1 MWGYTQC
8 KLLDPSNHLYIQT
21 CTLQVEEDKKNMS
34 RMQTLMDNLQLKV
47 QSYKQQIES
56 AVSAWGSCSLMD
68 FLAIY
73 IWLMEICGPELKRQ
87 LVREDQLSL
96 KSAHSLS
103 LFFLMCMLELSPIV
117 KICATFPFREPKL
130 SPLTFAYTQT
140 YALCDISQIGA
151 WCHVE
156 IENFGWVIILWG
168 FSCGSVV
175 KNPGDISAGD
185 VGSNSEWGRS
195 PGARNGNPL

>member
-8 KLLDPSNHLYIQT
+8 KLLDPSNHLHIQT

-56 AVSAWGSCSLMD
+56 AVSTWGSCSLMD

-96 KSAHSLS
+96 KSAHSFF
-103 LFFLMCMLELSPIV
+103 FFLMCMLESSPIV

-130 SPLTFAYTQT
+130 SPLTFAYTQ
-140 YALCDISQIGA
+140 LCIVRYEPNRSMVSCRDRKFWLGNHPVGLLMWLSGKESKRHQ
-151 WCHVE
+151 CRRR
-156 IENFGWVIILWG
+156 G
-168 FSCGSVV
+168 F
-175 KNPGDISAGD
+175 
-185 VGSNSEWGRS
+185 
-195 PGARNGNPL
+195 

>member
-8 KLLDPSNHLYIQT
+8 KLLDPSNHLHIQT

-47 QSYKQQIES
+47 QSYKQQIE
-56 AVSAWGSCSLMD
+56 AVVSTWGSCSLMD

-73 IWLMEICGPELKRQ
+73 IWLIEIGGPELNKQ

-96 KSAHSLS
+96 KSAHSS
-103 LFFLMCMLELSPIV
+103 FLTCMLELSPIV

-140 YALCDISQIGA
+140 YAEPNRSMVSCRDRKFWLGNHPVGLLMWLNGKESRKHQCRRR
-151 WCHVE
+151 
-156 IENFGWVIILWG
+156 G
-168 FSCGSVV
+168 F
-175 KNPGDISAGD
+175 
-185 VGSNSEWGRS
+185 
-195 PGARNGNPL
+195 

>member
-1 MWGYTQC
+1 
-8 KLLDPSNHLYIQT
+8 
-21 CTLQVEEDKKNMS
+21 
-34 RMQTLMDNLQLKV
+34 
-47 QSYKQQIES
+47 
-56 AVSAWGSCSLMD
+56 
-68 FLAIY
+68 
-73 IWLMEICGPELKRQ
+73 
-87 LVREDQLSL
+87 
-96 KSAHSLS
+96 
-103 LFFLMCMLELSPIV
+103 MLESSPIV

-140 YALCDISQIGA
+140 YALCDMSQIGA

-175 KNPGDISAGD
+175 KNPRDISAGD

>member
-8 KLLDPSNHLYIQT
+8 KLLDPSNHLHIQT

-47 QSYKQQIES
+47 QSYKQQIE
-56 AVSAWGSCSLMD
+56 AVVSTWGSCSLMD

-73 IWLMEICGPELKRQ
+73 IWLIEIGGPELNKQ

-96 KSAHSLS
+96 KSAHSS
-103 LFFLMCMLELSPIV
+103 FLTCMLELSPIV

-140 YALCDISQIGA
+140 YALHDMSQIGA

-156 IENFGWVIILWG
+156 IENFGWVIILGG
-168 FSCGSVV
+168 FSCGSMV
-175 KNPGDISAGD
+175 KNPGNINAGD
-185 VGSNSEWGRS
+185 VGSNS
-195 PGARNGNPL
+195 